1 MSWRDAAGGTAVML
15 AAAPLYAAAA
25 QDPSTAPEAAH
36 ADAPALAAAPAH
48 VATAPASGTD
58 ATQAPPARGFRL
70 ANALGGDAA
79 GFRVADT
86 IVPFHFPADHGAHPN
101 FRTEW
106 WYLTA
111 ALAAATGE
119 EYGVQFTL
127 FRQGLVPGAG
137 TDGWRATQIY
147 MGHLALTD
155 VARARHLEAQRLAR
169 GHPRLA
175 GVRSAPF
182 SLWIDGWRL
191 ASTSAAFY
199 PLRLD
204 ARDREFGFDLT
215 LASGS
220 APVPQG
226 DDGLSAKGPNNA
238 SHYYSMPRIA
248 IAGEVFQGTRTIPV
262 SGLGWLDREWSS
274 GVLSAEH
281 IGWNWFAL
289 QLDDGLDLMVF
300 TLRRRDGAIDTYNQ
314 GLLIDAD
321 GRRAL
326 HAQDFTLTALKWWRD
341 SAGVRWPVRWRL
353 TFAAPL
359 AYRPQ
364 ATTAAGRA
372 TPPVPSKRVRSLTI
386 EAAIDDQVMDTLVR
400 YWEGLVRVRGGDGGD
415 LGRGYMELTG
425 YE

>member
-1 MSWRDAAGGTAVML
+1 MNWHSGAKRWAA
-15 AAAPLYAAAA
+15 
-25 QDPSTAPEAAH
+25 E
-36 ADAPALAAAPAH
+36 ALAVATLWAGALEPADSD
-48 VATAPASGTD
+48 TAPAPH
-58 ATQAPPARGFRL
+58 AQANKPAAPSARGFRL
-70 ANALGGDAA
+70 TDALGAGAA
-79 GFRVADT
+79 GFQVAER
-86 IVPFHFPADHGAHPN
+86 IVPLTFPADHGAHPN

-111 ALAAATGE
+111 ALAASTGE
-119 EYGVQFTL
+119 EYGAQFTL
-127 FRQGLVPGAG
+127 FRQGLAPGDGAG
-137 TDGWRATQIY
+137 GWRATQIY

-155 VARARHLEAQRLAR
+155 VAQKRHLEAERLAR
-169 GHPRLA
+169 GHKRLA
-175 GVRSAPF
+175 GVQAAPF
-182 SLWIDGWRL
+182 ALWIDGWRL

-220 APVPQG
+220 TPVPQG
-226 DDGLSAKGPNNA
+226 DGGLSAKGPNNA

-248 IAGEVFQGTRTIPV
+248 IAGEVFQGTRAVPV
-262 SGLGWLDREWSS
+262 TGLGWLDREWSS

-300 TLRRRDGAIDTYNQ
+300 TLRRHDGATDPYNQ
-314 GLLIDAD
+314 GLMIDAD

-326 HAQDFTLTALKWWRD
+326 RAQDFALTALKWWRD
-341 SAGVRWPVRWRL
+341 AAGVRWPVRWRL

-359 AYRPQ
+359 AYRPR
-364 ATTAAGRA
+364 AATAAGGE
-372 TPPVPSKRVRSLTI
+372 TPLAPSKRVQSLTI

-400 YWEGLVRVRGGDGGD
+400 YWEGLVRVRGRDGGN

>member
-1 MSWRDAAGGTAVML
+1 MSWRDSARCAAL
-15 AAAPLYAAAA
+15 ALTIAPIHFAAA
-25 QDPSTAPEAAH
+25 QSPPVPGQA
-36 ADAPALAAAPAH
+36 ADADTPPDSHAAARPSDTAATPA
-48 VATAPASGTD
+48 PS
-58 ATQAPPARGFRL
+58 ARGFRL
-70 ANALGGDAA
+70 ADALGGDAA
-79 GFRVADT
+79 GFQVAEH
-86 IVPFHFPADHGAHPN
+86 IRPFIFPDDHGAHPA

-111 ALAAATGE
+111 ALATATGD

-127 FRQGLVPGAG
+127 FRQGLAPGAG
-137 TDGWRATQIY
+137 GDGWRTTQIH

-155 VARARHLEAQRLAR
+155 VARQQHLHAERLAR
-169 GHPRLA
+169 GHRRLA
-175 GVRSAPF
+175 GVQPAPF
-182 SLWIDGWRL
+182 ALWIDGWRL
-191 ASTSAAFY
+191 ASTSASFY
-199 PLRLD
+199 PLRLE

-220 APVPQG
+220 QPVPQG
-226 DDGLSAKGPNNA
+226 DGGLSAKGPDNA

-248 IAGEVFQGTRTIPV
+248 ITGEVFQGNRTVPV
-262 SGLGWLDREWSS
+262 TGLGWLDREWSS

-300 TLRRRDGAIDTYNQ
+300 TLRRRNGTTDTYNQ

-326 HAQDFTLTALKWWRD
+326 RARDFALTALKWWRD

-353 TFAAPL
+353 TFAEPL
-359 AYRPQ
+359 SYRPRT
-364 ATTAAGRA
+364 TTADRE
-372 TPPVPSKRVRSLTI
+372 TPAPAPPKRVQSLTI

-400 YWEGLVRVRGGDGGD
+400 YWEGLVRVHGRDGAD

>member
-1 MSWRDAAGGTAVML
+1 MNWHSGAKRWAAV
-15 AAAPLYAAAA
+15 
-25 QDPSTAPEAAH
+25 
-36 ADAPALAAAPAH
+36 ALAVAATLWAGPLEPADSD
-48 VATAPASGTD
+48 TAPAPHAQANKPA
-58 ATQAPPARGFRL
+58 ATPARGFRL
-70 ANALGGDAA
+70 TDALGAGAA
-79 GFRVADT
+79 GFQVAER
-86 IVPFHFPADHGAHPN
+86 IVPLTFPADHGAHPN

-111 ALAAATGE
+111 ALAATTGE
-119 EYGVQFTL
+119 EYGAQFTL
-127 FRQGLVPGAG
+127 FRQGLVPGAS

-155 VARARHLEAQRLAR
+155 VAQKRHLEAERLAR

-175 GVRSAPF
+175 GVQAAPF
-182 SLWIDGWRL
+182 ALWIDGWRL
-191 ASTSAAFY
+191 ASTGAAFY

-226 DDGLSAKGPNNA
+226 DGGLSAKGPNNA

-248 IAGEVFQGTRTIPV
+248 IAGEVFQGTRAIPV
-262 SGLGWLDREWSS
+262 TGLGWLDREWSS

-300 TLRRRDGAIDTYNQ
+300 TLRRHDGATDPYNQ

-321 GRRAL
+321 GRRELGAE
-326 HAQDFTLTALKWWRD
+326 DFALTALKWWRD

-359 AYRPQ
+359 AYRPR
-364 ATTAAGRA
+364 AATAAGGE
-372 TPPVPSKRVRSLTI
+372 TPAPSKRVQSLTI

-400 YWEGLVRVRGGDGGD
+400 YWEGLVRVRGRDGD

>member
-1 MSWRDAAGGTAVML
+1 MNWHSGAKRWAAV
-15 AAAPLYAAAA
+15 
-25 QDPSTAPEAAH
+25 
-36 ADAPALAAAPAH
+36 ALAVAATLWAGALEPADSD
-48 VATAPASGTD
+48 TAPAPHAQTD
-58 ATQAPPARGFRL
+58 KPAAPPARGFRL
-70 ANALGGDAA
+70 TDALGAGAA
-79 GFRVADT
+79 GFQVAER
-86 IVPFHFPADHGAHPN
+86 IVPLTFPADHGAHPN

-111 ALAAATGE
+111 ALAATTGE
-119 EYGVQFTL
+119 EYGAQFTL
-127 FRQGLVPGAG
+127 FRQGLVPGASAG
-137 TDGWRATQIY
+137 GWRATQIY

-169 GHPRLA
+169 GHKRLA

-182 SLWIDGWRL
+182 ALWIDGWRL

-220 APVPQG
+220 TPVPQG
-226 DDGLSAKGPNNA
+226 DGGLSAKGPNNA

-248 IAGEVFQGTRTIPV
+248 IAGEVFQGSRAVPV
-262 SGLGWLDREWSS
+262 TGLGWLDREWSS

-300 TLRRRDGAIDTYNQ
+300 TLRRHDGATDPYNQ
-314 GLLIDAD
+314 GLMIDAD

-326 HAQDFTLTALKWWRD
+326 RAQDFALTALKWWRD
-341 SAGVRWPVRWRL
+341 AAGVRWPVRWRL

-359 AYRPQ
+359 AYRPR
-364 ATTAAGRA
+364 AATAAGGE
-372 TPPVPSKRVRSLTI
+372 TPPAPSKRVQSLTI

-400 YWEGLVRVRGGDGGD
+400 YWEGLVRVRGCDGD

>member
-1 MSWRDAAGGTAVML
+1 MNWHSGAKRWAAV
-15 AAAPLYAAAA
+15 
-25 QDPSTAPEAAH
+25 
-36 ADAPALAAAPAH
+36 ALAVAVTLWAGALEPADSDTVPAPHAQ
-48 VATAPASGTD
+48 ADKPA
-58 ATQAPPARGFRL
+58 APPARGFRL
-70 ANALGGDAA
+70 TDALGAGAA
-79 GFRVADT
+79 GFQVAER
-86 IVPFHFPADHGAHPN
+86 IVPLTFPADHGAHPN

-127 FRQGLVPGAG
+127 FRQGLVPGDGAG
-137 TDGWRATQIY
+137 GWRATQIY

-169 GHPRLA
+169 GHKRLA
-175 GVRSAPF
+175 GVQAAPF
-182 SLWIDGWRL
+182 ALWIDGWRL

-226 DDGLSAKGPNNA
+226 DGGLSAKGPNNA

-248 IAGEVFQGTRTIPV
+248 IAGEVFQGTRAIPV
-262 SGLGWLDREWSS
+262 TGLGWLDREWSS

-300 TLRRRDGAIDTYNQ
+300 TLRRHDGATDPYNQ

-321 GRRAL
+321 GRRELGAE
-326 HAQDFTLTALKWWRD
+326 DFALTALKWWRD

-359 AYRPQ
+359 AYRPR
-364 ATTAAGRA
+364 AATAAGGE
-372 TPPVPSKRVRSLTI
+372 TPAPSKRVQSLTI

-400 YWEGLVRVRGGDGGD
+400 YWEGLVRVRGRDGGN